1 MTGWGA
7 GVESPVKKAQRS
19 RIVRE
24 AMVFTVSAQT
34 GPIMEATLRR
44 LAGIP

>member
-1 MTGWGA
+1 L
-7 GVESPVKKAQRS
+7 SHPAQ

-24 AMVFTVSAQT
+24 AIVFTVSAQT

-44 LAGIP
+44 LARI